1 MFSNS
6 DHEVTNL
13 VQTNL
18 PLSLLIT
25 TQTHADER
33 NDEQQILS
41 KDKIKYFIK
50 NTSHLKICLFWVS
63 LWRPVSGHNQ
73 GTKALCGVR
82 GGLGSFSGHHGL
94 SLTLA
99 RGDMHWR
106 CTDALLSY
114 CLSKLVV
121 WKLRTFRMQ
130 PTRNNTRLQNPAG
143 SVGGVLHGPLSRR
156 VALGGNRCHY
166 WHFLPYN
173 YSSPFQQG
181 EEVHKS
187 SFSIIKILKSD

>member
-1 MFSNS
+1 MR
-6 DHEVTNL
+6 
-13 VQTNL
+13 L
-18 PLSLLIT
+18 PTWYKLTSLSLYLSQLKHTLMSAMMSNKSCQRIKL
-25 TQTHADER
+25 
-33 NDEQQILS
+33 NIL
-41 KDKIKYFIK
+41 
-50 NTSHLKICLFWVS
+50 LKTRVIWKFVFS
-63 LWRPVSGHNQ
+63 EY
-73 GTKALCGVR
+73 LCG
-82 GGLGSFSGHHGL
+82 GLCRATIKAQRHCVVWGEEFLWSSWPLPH
-94 SLTLA
+94 LA

-187 SFSIIKILKSD
+187 NFSIIKILKSD

>member
-1 MFSNS
+1 MR
-6 DHEVTNL
+6 
-13 VQTNL
+13 L
-18 PLSLLIT
+18 PTWYKLTSLSLYLSQLKHTLMSAMMSNKSCQRIKL
-25 TQTHADER
+25 
-33 NDEQQILS
+33 NIL
-41 KDKIKYFIK
+41 
-50 NTSHLKICLFWVS
+50 LKTRVIWKFVFFWVS

-94 SLTLA
+94 SLPSQG
-99 RGDMHWR
+99 RH
-106 CTDALLSY
+106 ALKVYKRSSELYY

-166 WHFLPYN
+166 WHFQHYN

-187 SFSIIKILKSD
+187 NFSIIKILKSD